1 MYKIKELAELYGI
14 HTNALRFYEKK
25 GLLSSRRLENGY
37 RMYEEADKEILQKI
51 LLYRAMNFSIADIK
65 ELLDNEK
72 EHAHELYFQQ
82 LQLLNRHLHELSI
95 IRDHILYELNAM
107 LNDSYDEAQDHEQL
121 QKLLQD
127 LNKSQAWK
135 DRWDFDS
142 FATVYDEVVQ
152 HPSTDGLPFY
162 VDYECVLDETARI
175 AAKRGRHSIG
185 YRLWNRKS
193 D

>member
-51 LLYRAMNFSIADIK
+51 LLYRAMNFSIADIR

-82 LQLLNRHLHELSI
+82 L
-95 IRDHILYELNAM
+95 
-107 LNDSYDEAQDHEQL
+107 
-121 QKLLQD
+121 
-127 LNKSQAWK
+127 
-135 DRWDFDS
+135 
-142 FATVYDEVVQ
+142 
-152 HPSTDGLPFY
+152 
-162 VDYECVLDETARI
+162 
-175 AAKRGRHSIG
+175 
-185 YRLWNRKS
+185 
-193 D
+193 